1 MPTDEPRSVSF
12 VDPPRTIPWLL
23 RPALWLAKR
32 MTGKEPLPA
41 RLLAHHPKSAI
52 AGGVL
57 ELLAAHGPRDLER
70 RTLRLARLAASV
82 TTGCPFCV
90 DMNSA
95 GFAGEGLTRAELD
108 VLLTGGDPEDA
119 PTLSRRERTAVAYAR
134 ALSRTPVVIESAL
147 ARAVKESFDA
157 RETVVLTT
165 AVAQVNYWARLNQG
179 LGVPAAGFFEG
190 CAQGE
195 SPARQ

>member
-1 MPTDEPRSVSF
+1 MWLVSF
-12 VDPPRTIPWLL
+12 VDPPRTIPWFL
-23 RPALWLAKR
+23 RPALWVARR

-57 ELLAAHGPRDLER
+57 ELLAAHGPKDLER
-70 RTLRLARLAASV
+70 RTLRLSRIAASV
-82 TTGCPFCV
+82 TAGCPFCI

-95 GFAGEGLTRAELD
+95 GFDAEGLTREELD
-108 VLLTGGDPEDA
+108 VLLADTDPEA
-119 PTLSRRERTAVAYAR
+119 AATLSRRERTAIAYAR
-134 ALSRTPVVIESAL
+134 ALSRTPVVIDAAL
-147 ARAVKESFDA
+147 AAAVKESFDA
-157 RETVVLTT
+157 RETVVLTA

-190 CAQGE
+190 CA
-195 SPARQ
+195 A